1 MKKRAKVY
9 IVAMRFGP
17 KDTAQFFEFP
27 ELRTAIQFADVMRQQ
42 GAECIVGTQ
51 MV

>member
-1 MKKRAKVY
+1 MKKQPVY

-27 ELRTAIQFADVMRQQ
+27 ELRTAIQFADTMRLQ

-51 MV
+51 ME